1 MAIITFL
8 VSAIKFGMVL
18 LFGSTGETITEKSGH
33 LNLGLPGVMCVGTA
47 CGCVAE
53 AVLFDMVGGRRGLEQ
68 VSFLAVLVPI
78 LATLVGGA
86 LMGLI
91 FSFFTVTLHANQ
103 NVTGLAM
110 TTLGVGISDFMI
122 ASVEGYKFTAGAK
135 FFNAHLPV
143 AESLEQFGKLVEDYM
158 FTAGAKFFNV
168 HLPVAEILGQ
178 FGKLF
183 FSYGLMTYLAIA
195 VAIIT
200 SVVLNKTKVG
210 LHLRAVGENPATADA
225 AGINV
230 TRYRYLATCIGC
242 AVAGLGGLMFVMDY
256 LNGNWEYVIDAI
268 GWLCVALVIFT
279 TWKPIFGIF
288 CSIVFG
294 AFYVTA
300 EYIPGISLAGKEIFK
315 MLPYLITIVV
325 LVITSIKNKKENQP
339 PASLGLPYFREER

>member
-1 MAIITFL
+1 MATLIAFI
-8 VSAIKFGMVL
+8 VSTVKFGMVL
-18 LFGSTGETITEKSGH
+18 LFGSTGETVTEKSGH

-53 AVLFDMVGGRRGLEQ
+53 AILFDLVGGAKGLSRI
-68 VSFLAVLVPI
+68 SFLAVLVPI

-91 FSFFTVTLHANQ
+91 FSFLTVTLKANQ

-122 ASVEGYKFTAGAK
+122 ASVDGYKFTAGAK
-135 FFNAHLPV
+135 YFRASLPF
-143 AESLEQFGKLVEDYM
+143 ADKL
-158 FTAGAKFFNV
+158 GS
-168 HLPVAEILGQ
+168 

-183 FSYGLMTYLAIA
+183 FSYGIMVYLAIA
-195 VAIIT
+195 VAVATAFI
-200 SVVLNKTKVG
+200 LNKTKIG

-230 TRYRYLATCIGC
+230 SRYRYLATCIGC

-279 TWKPIFGIF
+279 TWKPVFGIF

-294 AFYVTA
+294 AFYVAA

-315 MLPYLITIVV
+315 MLPYIVTIVV
-325 LVITSIKNKKENQP
+325 LIITGIKNKKENQP
-339 PASLGLPYFREER
+339 PASLGLSYFREER